1 MGADIVVRMIEATG
15 ESSPTDAV
23 YTPLPEGFAEL
34 PAGAVLGE
42 LLRGVDRDALNGY
55 QLVELIRARYRQL
68 SHDQSELLRD
78 LTELTHVPHKGW
90 APRHRDLAGKPLDP
104 PARVPGVDLD
114 VTDEVAFALTL
125 TTGRAEDLIALSY
138 GVHTFPQVLTAL
150 ADGRLDLAKAK
161 VLIEETDLCQPD
173 ERNRIIDTVL
183 DGAELRTTAS
193 LKAQLRKLLFK
204 ADPT

>member
-1 MGADIVVRMIEATG
+1 MVEAAG
-15 ESSPTDAV
+15 ESSTTDAV

-34 PAGAVLGE
+34 PTGPVLGD
-42 LLRGVDRDALNGY
+42 LLRGVDRAALNGY
-55 QLVELIRARYRQL
+55 QLVELIQARYRQI

-78 LTELTHVPHKGW
+78 LAELTHVPHRGW
-90 APRHRDLAGKPLDP
+90 APRHRSMAGKPLDP
-104 PARVPGVDLD
+104 PARAPGVDLD

-161 VLIEETDLCQPD
+161 VLIEETRPVSAGRTEPD
-173 ERNRIIDTVL
+173 HRH
-183 DGAELRTTAS
+183 GAGRGRVPHHRFAEGSA
-193 LKAQLRKLLFK
+193 
-204 ADPT
+204 P